1 MKLCSLFLALCSL
14 TPALLYGAGN
24 DSVATPEL
32 LEHSLEEAR
41 GWRLFNPALRDNPA
55 LAPWLRSYSIGSVA
69 VGWVAERQSQPFI
82 IELGDGDFKGVFD
95 ARAYIRS
102 GKNIL
107 WGEASYANG
116 KSLNR
121 RWNESS
127 EFERLYPY
135 LTADSA
141 GGDLCHERY
150 AFAGG
155 YARDAGRL
163 SWGVEGGYA
172 ATLAYRRVDPRPRII
187 SGDLSLRA
195 AIGLRLFA
203 DYRAALAL
211 SFGKFRETSSI
222 SFMSELG
229 VSKIYHMTGLGS
241 HYVRFDGTGMSV
253 YNNCFSYGA
262 SLDLAP
268 ESGCGGFF
276 GVSLQ
281 RTTQDHV
288 IDDLNRLPMASLW
301 HNALSGNAG
310 WKQCLGRHA
319 LAGKASMEIYRR
331 HGSEAIFGDSQSSTF
346 PQIDALEMYA
356 DNFHSEALE
365 ILYSFAAPG
374 WELEAA
380 PFASLSH
387 RRTIYRTPRRDRLID
402 TASAGLRL
410 HADGKLS
417 SRWGL
422 AGGCSAERRFS
433 GDSHLFLPD
442 NPAPDTE
449 EYDLQETVR
458 LDFEN
463 MASAATA
470 LKGNVTLSFLLN
482 QKFVINLGGSISYIS
497 LDSGPHSLAW
507 SALLSLSF

>member
-1 MKLCSLFLALCSL
+1 MKTRALFLAAC
-14 TPALLYGAGN
+14 LLAPTLLLAAGS
-24 DSVATPEL
+24 DSIPSADL
-32 LEHSLEEAR
+32 LERTLEETR

-55 LAPWLRSYSIGSVA
+55 LAPWIRSYSFGSVA
-69 VGWVAERQSQPFI
+69 VGWESERESEPFI
-82 IELGDGDFKGVFD
+82 VELGDGEFKGFFD
-95 ARAYIRS
+95 ARAYIHS
-102 GKNIL
+102 GNNLL
-107 WGEASYANG
+107 WGEASYSNG

-141 GGDLCHERY
+141 GGDLSHERY

-155 YARDAGRL
+155 YAREAGRL

-187 SGDLSLRA
+187 SGDLSLQA
-195 AIGLRLFA
+195 AVGLRLFA
-203 DYRAALAL
+203 DYRGALAL
-211 SFGKFRETSSI
+211 RFGKFRETSSI

-253 YNNCFSYGA
+253 YNNCHSYGVA
-262 SLDLAP
+262 LDFAP
-268 ESGCGGFF
+268 EGGYGGFLDF
-276 GVSLQ
+276 SMQ
-281 RTTQDHV
+281 RTLQNHV

-301 HNALSGNAG
+301 HNDLSASAG
-310 WKQCLGRHA
+310 WKHRIGNHDF
-319 LAGKASMEIYRR
+319 AGKLSFETYRR

-346 PQIDALEMYA
+346 PQIDEIEMYA

-365 ILYSFAAPG
+365 LLYSFSAPK

-387 RRTIYRTPRRDRLID
+387 RHSVYRTPRRDRLIN
-402 TASAGLRL
+402 TASAGIRI
-410 HADGKLS
+410 HADGRLS

-422 AGGCSAERRFS
+422 SGGLSSERRFS
-433 GDSHLFLPD
+433 GNSHLMMTATADPG
-442 NPAPDTE
+442 TE
-449 EYDLQETVR
+449 EADLLETVR
-458 LDFEN
+458 LDFAN

-470 LKGNVTLSFLLN
+470 LKANATLSWLLN
-482 QKFVINLGGSISYIS
+482 RKFAINLAGSLSFVR
-497 LDSGPHSLAW
+497 LDSGPHALAW
-507 SALLSLSF
+507 SARLFLSF